1 LTGESGTGK
10 ELVAQG
16 IHNASRRR
24 GNPFVAFN
32 CAALPEGLIESELFG
47 HEEGAFTGARRG
59 GKPGLFESA
68 HTGTIFLDEIGE
80 MPAALQSRLLRV
92 LQERE
97 VMKLGAARAT
107 PVDVRVIAAT
117 HRDLHALVEQGA
129 FRADLYF
136 RLNLLQIK
144 LPPLRERR
152 ADIAPL
158 ARHLLDRS
166 ALQYGLSA
174 AALERVLTFLDPLFA
189 DYAWPG
195 NVRELE
201 NLLAR
206 AAIYIGDLTR
216 EMSGNSSADTL
227 PDWQAVFPEF
237 TRIRPAGVERI
248 AEAPLGGSAGSTAPR
263 VTPSREDALRALEQ
277 SGGNRAAASR
287 ALGIGRTTLWR
298 LLKG

>member
-1 LTGESGTGK
+1 
-10 ELVAQG
+10 
-16 IHNASRRR
+16 
-24 GNPFVAFN
+24 
-32 CAALPEGLIESELFG
+32 
-47 HEEGAFTGARRG
+47 
-59 GKPGLFESA
+59 
-68 HTGTIFLDEIGE
+68 

-97 VMKLGAARAT
+97 VMKLGAGRAT

-158 ARHLLDRS
+158 ARHLLGRS

-174 AALERVLTFLDPLFA
+174 AALERVLEFLDPLFA
-189 DYAWPG
+189 NYAWPG

-206 AAIYIGDLTR
+206 AAIYIGDASS
-216 EMSGNSSADTL
+216 EISGNSVANAL
-227 PDWQAVFPEF
+227 PDWLAVFPEF
-237 TRIRPAGVERI
+237 GRIRPIGGERI
-248 AEAPLGGSAGSTAPR
+248 TEAPQGPVPGSTSPR
-263 VTPSREDALRALEQ
+263 ATPTREDALRALEQ
-277 SGGNRAAASR
+277 AGGNRAAASR

-298 LLKG
+298 LLKS